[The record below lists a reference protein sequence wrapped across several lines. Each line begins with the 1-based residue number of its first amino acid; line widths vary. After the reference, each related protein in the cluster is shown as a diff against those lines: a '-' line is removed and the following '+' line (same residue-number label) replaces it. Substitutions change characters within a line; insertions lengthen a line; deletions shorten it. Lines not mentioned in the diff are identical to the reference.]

1 MLLGALQINGA
12 STAAVD
18 VEARWIEWLDDLSE
32 PGPTQTQ
39 YSSHVDRI
47 PLPTLDAGMV
57 AADGTTNGRMVAV
70 YVPRIDSLW
79 FAASFDQL
87 DGVPAPDQLAAPL
100 HELGDTKHR
109 MVRYRAVSSSRFQE
123 YFPEPGTVTTRT
135 GPSLTVDVP
144 SSARPLPP
152 DIRYVVPT
160 FSWDRQATTNTK
172 TEVRGGNALRV
183 YLSRP
188 WYSSGPDE
196 LLGVVLWPESAPG
209 PPTDAQR
216 EADKAF
222 ITQWGLDPIWAA
234 GSLEPMPPAWVFPA
248 AVRQAASLTL
258 QETPQ
263 QVDVAGHAVG
273 YDPDRQLWYCDIQVI
288 NPSAYTPFV
297 RLALAR
303 YQPHSIPGVELSHV
317 VLADFAQLAPDRS
330 AALTVDPADPRH
342 ARIVVAG
349 AAPGG
354 PTTSYITASVEARI
368 PHVAGDLGWE
378 AAAPADVTVT
388 EDSPAPAQPE
398 SVLFA
403 ATVNFARR
411 PPPGQFRLVIREF
424 EVLQIDSPLAG
435 ISDKPDYGA
444 RLVYASI
451 LPFDYP
457 LDVEAVGD
465 A

>member
-18 VEARWIEWLDDLSE
+18 IEARWIEWLDDLSE

-47 PLPTLDAGMV
+47 PLPTLDAGLV
-57 AADGTTNGRMVAV
+57 AADGSTNGRRSPSTCRGSTRCGSRRRSTSSTAC
-70 YVPRIDSLW
+70 PR
-79 FAASFDQL
+79 
-87 DGVPAPDQLAAPL
+87 PTELAAPL

-196 LLGVVLWPESAPG
+196 LLGVVLWPASASA

-234 GSLEPMPPAWVFPA
+234 GSLEP
-248 AVRQAASLTL
+248 
-258 QETPQ
+258 
-263 QVDVAGHAVG
+263 DAG
-273 YDPDRQLWYCDIQVI
+273 Q
-288 NPSAYTPFV
+288 
-297 RLALAR
+297 
-303 YQPHSIPGVELSHV
+303 
-317 VLADFAQLAPDRS
+317 
-330 AALTVDPADPRH
+330 
-342 ARIVVAG
+342 
-349 AAPGG
+349 
-354 PTTSYITASVEARI
+354 
-368 PHVAGDLGWE
+368 
-378 AAAPADVTVT
+378 
-388 EDSPAPAQPE
+388 
-398 SVLFA
+398 
-403 ATVNFARR
+403 RR
-411 PPPGQFRLVIREF
+411 CSRP
-424 EVLQIDSPLAG
+424 
-435 ISDKPDYGA
+435 GA
-444 RLVYASI
+444 RG
-451 LPFDYP
+451 PP
-457 LDVEAVGD
+457 T
-465 A
+465 